1 MTTLVFSTNQKQRFK
16 YHGVI
21 SIAVAL
27 IHDRQLGTRQCR
39 FPTPK
44 LSIFLDER
52 CNHCPINFWETAW
65 RRVLT
70 VGNIN
75 SDATGLSISCGL
87 RTLRGYM
94 ARILMFI

>member
-1 MTTLVFSTNQKQRFK
+1 MRTLVFSTNQRQRFK

-21 SIAVAL
+21 SILVAL
-27 IHDRQLGTRQCR
+27 IHDRQLWTRQSR

-52 CNHCPINFWETAW
+52 CNHCAINCKETAR

-70 VGNIN
+70 ADNIN
-75 SDATGLSISCGL
+75 SDATGLGISCAL

-94 ARILMFI
+94 ARILMFV